1 MGITRIVVAIAIAL
15 ALSAVTVRDVRAA
28 GADNNENSP
37 NLFSAGE
44 QTDPNAPSDQAMPS
58 DSNLPVTPDQAPPS
72 GPSPSDQNLTT
83 RGLSNKD
90 MSNSQEM
97 DQGSGTAQSPSDNDM
112 TITNDA
118 TPPPDDEQLPNGVG
132 RKWPE
137 WITNYGHR
145 GGAPANAGVPTT
157 STGNENE

>member
-58 DSNLPVTPDQAPPS
+58 DSNLPVTLRP
-72 GPSPSDQNLTT
+72 GPAL
-83 RGLSNKD
+83 
-90 MSNSQEM
+90 
-97 DQGSGTAQSPSDNDM
+97 
-112 TITNDA
+112 
-118 TPPPDDEQLPNGVG
+118 
-132 RKWPE
+132 
-137 WITNYGHR
+137 
-145 GGAPANAGVPTT
+145 GAEPFRSESHHARAVQ
-157 STGNENE
+157 